1 MSKPAPEECAVCG
14 AAVPRRA
21 QACPECGADDR
32 TGWRGQSVYDGLD
45 LPEESWRDDDAP
57 EAQRAPVRVN
67 GLPWYWWLVGVLLL
81 GLVLAGFVGWR

>member
-1 MSKPAPEECAVCG
+1 MCG
-14 AAVPRRA
+14 AAVPPRA

-45 LPEESWRDDDAP
+45 LPEESWREDGAP
-57 EAQRAPVRVN
+57 EPRRTPTRVN